1 MIKKLFSRI
10 VGFSFVISLL
20 LSGVAFSA
28 EGPYV
33 SGNLGIGFP
42 MDSDLSDSSG
52 SLTVESD
59 PGFALGVAAGY
70 NFGMFRLEGEIG
82 YQKNDLDK
90 VSVGPVS
97 VSASGDVT
105 NTYFLGNGYFDFI
118 NSSPFTPYVSAG
130 IGFAKLKVNDFAVL
144 GTRIGDSDDTVFAY
158 QAGAGVGYAI
168 NKNFTIDLKYRYFAT
183 ENPNFDGLDGEYASH
198 NIYLG
203 LRYNF

>member
-1 MIKKLFSRI
+1 MKKVFCAFW
-10 VGFSFVISLL
+10 VFCCVMLL
-20 LSGVAFSA
+20 ILPGVAFSA
-28 EGPYV
+28 AGPYV
-33 SGNLGIGFP
+33 SGNFGVGFLT
-42 MDSDLSDSSG
+42 DSTWSDSSG

-118 NSSPFTPYVSAG
+118 NSSPFTPYVSTG
-130 IGFAKLKVNDFAVL
+130 IGFAKLKGNDFAVL

-158 QAGAGVGYAI
+158 QAGVGIGYAVNNNI
-168 NKNFTIDLKYRYFAT
+168 TIDLKYRYFRTAD
-183 ENPNFDGLDGEYASH
+183 PNFNGTDGEYATH